1 MSKHCA
7 VFFDRDDTLMVNV
20 PYLGDPAQVQTFPEA
35 ALAMHALK
43 TAEFWLFVVSNQSGV
58 GRGLI
63 TRSQVFAVNVELER
77 QLGGDYIRAFYHS
90 FATPDD
96 PKADDRKPSPK
107 LLLKAAEMHGLDLP
121 RSFFIGDR
129 LSDIE
134 CGLNA
139 GCRTVLLTHEKS
151 SRKDSNDPED
161 ALARKKA
168 HYVAGN
174 LMEATQWIIQVSSTA
189 KLLKTHETE

>member
-1 MSKHCA
+1 MIHKA

-20 PYLGDPAQVQTFPEA
+20 PYLGDPTQVEVFPEA
-35 ALAMHALK
+35 AIAMHTLQNAD
-43 TAEFWLFVVSNQSGV
+43 FWLFVVSNQSGV

-63 TRSQVFAVNVELER
+63 TRNQVFAVNVELER

-96 PKADDRKPSPK
+96 PGESDRKPSPK
-107 LLLKAAEMHGLDLP
+107 LLFKAKEIYNLDLAG
-121 RSFFIGDR
+121 SFFVGDR

-151 SRKDSNDPED
+151 SRRDSPDED
-161 ALARKKA
+161 DVIARNKA
-168 HYVAGN
+168 HYIANN
-174 LMEATQWIIQVSSTA
+174 LMEATQWILQVSSTDPIP
-189 KLLKTHETE
+189 KTHEA